1 MKNSSIRKLKILF
14 LIIVIIIIIFSLVF
28 YIINNQQ
35 QRTVKE
41 MANKILSSA
50 EYYAIS
56 QMMDGNVKDVIVK
69 FPDNNLLDIRG
80 KLPKTGYVKITADS
94 RIEIL
99 YYYNGY
105 CVSKSFDEFDNSFKK
120 MNEEECLTT
129 KN

>member
-1 MKNSSIRKLKILF
+1 MVSGKLRNFGILLLMV
-14 LIIVIIIIIFSLVF
+14 LIITILLSLII

-56 QMMDGNVKDVIVK
+56 QIMEGNIKDVIVN
-69 FPDNNLLDIRG
+69 FPDNDILDIRG
-80 KLPKTGYVKITADS
+80 NLPKNGYIKITADS

-99 YYYNGY
+99 YHYNGY
-105 CVSKSFDEFDNSFKK
+105 CVSKSFDEFDNSFKRISEQK
-120 MNEEECLTT
+120 CLN
-129 KN
+129 K